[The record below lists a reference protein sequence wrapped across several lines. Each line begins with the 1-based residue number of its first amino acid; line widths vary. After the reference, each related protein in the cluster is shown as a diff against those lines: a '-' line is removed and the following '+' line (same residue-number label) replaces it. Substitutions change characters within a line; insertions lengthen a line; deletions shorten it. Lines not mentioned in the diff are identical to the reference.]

1 MPLAE
6 YDENSGFYWL
16 DSMHAYMFDGTEE
29 ERAQYEREL
38 LQSIQLEREID
49 QLAEDG
55 KLNAYLRKY
64 GLVTYRCKRGCLLGA
79 VFNRA
84 GEKYFYSWGRRT
96 ENLIE
101 TEGGLNVEYEVIN
114 QLRVNRFDID
124 SDRLMAVYRV
134 GECRHLNATLFR
146 SEVLEHIDA
155 LKRENKKTVY
165 LSRGLKNCDK
175 V

>member
-16 DSMHAYMFDGTEE
+16 DSRHAYTFNGTEE
-29 ERAQYEREL
+29 ERAQHEQRL
-38 LQSIQLEREID
+38 KQRIQLEEELNE
-49 QLAEDG
+49 LAKSGE
-55 KLNAYLRKY
+55 LNAYLRKY

-84 GEKYFYSWGRRT
+84 GKKYFYSWDRRAEDVIDT
-96 ENLIE
+96 E
-101 TEGGLNVEYEVIN
+101 EGLEVEYEVIN
-114 QLRVNRFDID
+114 FFYVNQFDLD
-124 SDRLMAVYRV
+124 SDKEETVYNV

-155 LKRENKKTVY
+155 LKTKNKKTVY
-165 LSRGLKNCDK
+165 LSRP
-175 V
+175 